1 MYNKATISEFGLI
14 GWEQKPSNKFLCAK
28 IDKDFYEELESFA
41 KTDKGKDVLQF
52 TGNGRYLQAKSYIGT
67 IQTTSGFILEI
78 LPKTVSKNEEV
89 DKEKE
94 IKKSKQIFMKLL
106 HLLYKLPNY
115 KNIDSANFERIK
127 DLEIFEIFIF
137 MFLEE
142 VGIIIKKGIKSDY
155 VGFEDNLFYL
165 KGKLLINEQ
174 IKRNSIHKERFYVQY
189 DDYNQNRAENRLIKS
204 TLKLLSNVS
213 KDFENQRKIRQYLEH
228 MNWIELSLNIDKDF
242 SMVKTGRGMEHY
254 KNALIWSK
262 VFFKKESFSSFSG
275 DTVAFAI
282 LYPMEKL
289 FECFV
294 QWWLEKEYP
303 HLQIEAQNGEVTFV
317 TKEDSKKLFGV
328 RPDFLIKKDNQVIC
342 VADAKW
348 KLIEKDGDFSQ
359 SDFYQLFAYKHI
371 FLKQQKENYKD
382 DCELMS
388 LKIYYPKIE
397 KIFEKPKIFQY
408 FGEEGKI
415 KIIPLDIETELL
427 KDSKNLFME

>member
-1 MYNKATISEFGLI
+1 MLQVQMKTKATISEFGLI
-14 GWEQKPSNKFLCAK
+14 VCEIEPSNKILCAK
-28 IDKDFYEELESFA
+28 IEESFYKELESFA

-52 TGNGRYLQAKSYIGT
+52 TGNGRYLQAKSYVGT

-78 LPKTVSKNEEV
+78 LPKTVKDNDVE
-89 DKEKE
+89 
-94 IKKSKQIFMKLL
+94 KSKQIFMKLL

-115 KNIDSANFERIK
+115 KNIDSANFELIK
-127 DLEIFEIFIF
+127 NLEIFEIFIF

-155 VGFEDNLFYL
+155 VGQEDNLFYL

-174 IKRNSIHKERFYVQY
+174 IKRNTVHKERFYVQY

-204 TLKLLSNVS
+204 TLKLLSNIS
-213 KDFENQRKIRQYLEH
+213 RDFDNQRKIRQYMQHL
-228 MNWIELSLNIDKDF
+228 NWIELSLNIDKDF

-262 VFFKKESFSSFSG
+262 VFLKKESFSSFSG

-294 QWWLEKEYP
+294 QWWLEKKYP
-303 HLQIEAQNGEVTFV
+303 HLQIEAQNGGVDFV
-317 TKEDSKKLFGV
+317 KKLFTV

-348 KLIEKDGDFSQ
+348 KLIESDKEFSQ

-371 FLKQQKENYKD
+371 FLKEQKENYKD
-382 DCELMS
+382 YICELMS
-388 LKIYYPKIE
+388 LKIYYPKSDYLE
-397 KIFEKPKIFQY
+397 KSRIFEY
-408 FGEEGKI
+408 FEDEGNI
-415 KIIPLDIETELL
+415 KIVPLDIETELF
-427 KDSKNLFME
+427 K

>member
-1 MYNKATISEFGLI
+1 MLQVQMKTKATISEFGLI
-14 GWEQKPSNKFLCAK
+14 GCEIEPSNKFLCAK
-28 IDKDFYEELESFA
+28 IEESFYKELESFA

-52 TGNGRYLQAKSYIGT
+52 AGDGKYLQAKSYVGT

-78 LPKTVSKNEEV
+78 LPKTVKDNDIE
-89 DKEKE
+89 
-94 IKKSKQIFMKLL
+94 KSKQIFMKLL

-204 TLKLLSNVS
+204 TLKLLSNIS
-213 KDFENQRKIRQYLEH
+213 RDFDNQRKIRQYLEH

-262 VFFKKESFSSFSG
+262 VFLKKESFSSFSG

-294 QWWLEKEYP
+294 EWWLEKRYS
-303 HLQIEAQNGEVTFV
+303 HLQIEAQNGGVDFV
-317 TKEDSKKLFGV
+317 KKLFTV

-348 KLIEKDGDFSQ
+348 KLIESDKEFSQ
-359 SDFYQLFAYKHI
+359 SDFYQLFTYKHI
-371 FLKQQKENYKD
+371 FLKEQKENYKD
-382 DCELMS
+382 DICELMS
-388 LKIYYPKIE
+388 LKIYYPKSDYLQNFRV
-397 KIFEKPKIFQY
+397 FEY
-408 FGEEGKI
+408 FDNTEI
-415 KIIPLDIETELL
+415 KIVPLDIETELL
-427 KDSKNLFME
+427 KESKNLYME

>member
-1 MYNKATISEFGLI
+1 MKNNNKASISEFGLI
-14 GWEQKPSNKFLCAK
+14 GYEIEPSNKFLCAK
-28 IDKDFYEELESFA
+28 IDKKFYDELESFA

-52 TGNGRYLQAKSYIGT
+52 TGNGRYLQAKSYVGT
-67 IQTTSGFILEI
+67 IQTTNGFILEI

-89 DKEKE
+89 NKEKE
-94 IKKSKQIFMKLL
+94 IEKSKQIFMKLL

-127 DLEIFEIFIF
+127 NLEIFEIFIF
-137 MFLEE
+137 MFLQE

-155 VGFEDNLFYL
+155 VGCEDNLFYL

-174 IKRNSIHKERFYVQY
+174 IKRNSVHKERFYVQY

-204 TLKLLSNVS
+204 TLKLLSNIS
-213 KDFENQRKIRQYLEH
+213 RDFDNQRKIRQYMQHL
-228 MNWIELSLNIDKDF
+228 NWIELSLNVDKDF

-262 VFFKKESFSSFSG
+262 VFLKKESFSSFSG
-275 DTVAFAI
+275 DTIAFAI

-294 QWWLEKEYP
+294 QWWLEKRYS
-303 HLQIEAQNGEVTFV
+303 HLQIEAQNGGVDFV
-317 TKEDSKKLFGV
+317 KKLFTV

-348 KLIEKDGDFSQ
+348 KLIEKDNDFSQ

-371 FLKQQKENYKD
+371 FLKEQKENYKD
-382 DCELMS
+382 DICELMS
-388 LKIYYPKIE
+388 LRIYYPKSDYLE
-397 KIFEKPKIFQY
+397 KSRIFEY
-408 FGEEGKI
+408 FGNEGNI
-415 KIIPLDIETELL
+415 KIIPLDIENELL
-427 KDSKNLFME
+427 KESNIL

>member
-1 MYNKATISEFGLI
+1 MNNLNKVTISEFGLI
-14 GWEQKPSNKFLCAK
+14 GWEQEPSNKFLCAK
-28 IDKDFYEELESFA
+28 IDKDFYKELESFA

-52 TGNGRYLQAKSYIGT
+52 TGNGRYLQAKSYVGT

-78 LPKTVSKNEEV
+78 LPKTVKDNDVE
-89 DKEKE
+89 
-94 IKKSKQIFMKLL
+94 KSKQIFMKLL

-115 KNIDSANFERIK
+115 KNIDSANFELIK
-127 DLEIFEIFIF
+127 NLEIFEIFIF

-155 VGFEDNLFYL
+155 VGQEDNLFYL

-174 IKRNSIHKERFYVQY
+174 IKKNSIHKERFYVQY
-189 DDYNQNRAENRLIKS
+189 DEYNQNRAENRLIKS
-204 TLKLLSNVS
+204 TLKLLSNLS
-213 KDFENQRKIRQYLEH
+213 KDFNNQRKIRQYMQH
-228 MNWIELSLNIDKDF
+228 MNWIDLSLNIDKDF

-262 VFFKKESFSSFSG
+262 VFLKKESFSSFSG

-294 QWWLEKEYP
+294 EWWLEKKYP
-303 HLQIEAQNGEVTFV
+303 HLQIEAQNGGVDFV
-317 TKEDSKKLFGV
+317 KKLFTV

-348 KLIEKDGDFSQ
+348 KLIESDKEFSQ

-371 FLKQQKENYKD
+371 FLKEQKENYKD
-382 DCELMS
+382 EICELMS
-388 LKIYYPKIE
+388 LKIYYPEIKSV
-397 KIFEKPKIFQY
+397 FETPKIFKY
-408 FGEEGKI
+408 FDNTEI
-415 KIIPLDIETELL
+415 KIVPLDIETKLL
-427 KDSKNLFME
+427 KESKNL

>member
-1 MYNKATISEFGLI
+1 MKNKATISEFGLI
-14 GWEQKPSNKFLCAK
+14 GCEQQPSNKFLSTK
-28 IDKDFYEELESFA
+28 VDKKYYEELESFA

-52 TGNGRYLQAKSYIGT
+52 TGNGKYLQAKSYVGT
-67 IQTTSGFILEI
+67 IQTISGFVLEI
-78 LPKTVSKNEEV
+78 LPKTSKDEDIE
-89 DKEKE
+89 
-94 IKKSKQIFMKLL
+94 KSKQVFMKLL

-115 KNIDSANFERIK
+115 KNIDSANFEKIK

-155 VGFEDNLFYL
+155 VGQEDNLFYL

-204 TLKLLSNVS
+204 TLKLLSNIS
-213 KDFENQRKIRQYLEH
+213 KDFDNQRKIRQYLEH
-228 MNWIELSLNIDKDF
+228 LNWIKLSMNIDKDF
-242 SMVKTGRGMEHY
+242 SMVKIGRGMEHY

-262 VFFKKESFSSFSG
+262 VFLKKESFSSFSG
-275 DTVAFAI
+275 DTIAFAI

-294 QWWLEKEYP
+294 EWWLNKKYS
-303 HLQIEAQNGEVTFV
+303 HLQIEAQNGGYDFV
-317 TKEDSKKLFGV
+317 TKEDNKSLFTV

-348 KLIEKDGDFSQ
+348 KLIEEDKNLSQ

-371 FLKQQKENYKD
+371 FLDLEKKENRK
-382 DCELMS
+382 CEKLA
-388 LKIYYPKIE
+388 LRVYYPKIE
-397 KIFEKPKIFQY
+397 KVFESSKIFRY
-408 FGEEGKI
+408 FDNFQ
-415 KIIPLDIETELL
+415 IIIVPLDIENELF
-427 KDSKNLFME
+427 KDK

>member
-1 MYNKATISEFGLI
+1 MKNKATISEFGLI
-14 GWEQKPSNKFLCAK
+14 GIGEKPSSKFLSTQVCA
-28 IDKDFYEELESFA
+28 DFYKELESFA

-52 TGNGRYLQAKSYIGT
+52 TGNGRYLQAKSYVGT

-78 LPKTVSKNEEV
+78 LPKTVKDNDVE
-89 DKEKE
+89 
-94 IKKSKQIFMKLL
+94 KSKQIFMKLL

-115 KNIDSANFERIK
+115 KNIDSANFELIK
-127 DLEIFEIFIF
+127 NLEIFEIFIF

-174 IKRNSIHKERFYVQY
+174 IKRNSVHKERFYVQY
-189 DDYNQNRAENRLIKS
+189 DEYNQNRAENRLIKS
-204 TLKLLSNVS
+204 TLKLLSNIS
-213 KDFENQRKIRQYLEH
+213 RDFDNQRKIRQYMQHL
-228 MNWIELSLNIDKDF
+228 NWIDLSLNIDKDF

-262 VFFKKESFSSFSG
+262 VFLKKESFSSFSG
-275 DTVAFAI
+275 DTIAFAI

-294 QWWLEKEYP
+294 EWWLEKRYL
-303 HLQIEAQNGEVTFV
+303 HLHIEAQNGGVNFV
-317 TKEDSKKLFGV
+317 KKLFTV

-348 KLIEKDGDFSQ
+348 KLIESDKEFSQ

-371 FLKQQKENYKD
+371 FLKEQKENYKD
-382 DCELMS
+382 YICELMS
-388 LKIYYPKIE
+388 LKIYYPKSDYLE
-397 KIFEKPKIFQY
+397 KSIIFEY
-408 FGEEGKI
+408 FDNTEI
-415 KIIPLDIETELL
+415 KIVPLDIETKLL
-427 KDSKNLFME
+427 KESKNLFME

>member
-1 MYNKATISEFGLI
+1 MNNQNKATISEFGLI
-14 GWEQKPSNKFLCAK
+14 GCEIEPSNKFLCAK

-52 TGNGRYLQAKSYIGT
+52 TGNGRNLQAKSYVGT

-78 LPKTVSKNEEV
+78 LPKTVSKKDLSDEEQ
-89 DKEKE
+89 KEQ
-94 IKKSKQIFMKLL
+94 IINSKQIFMKLL

-115 KNIDSANFERIK
+115 KNIDSTNFERIK
-127 DLEIFEIFIF
+127 NLEIFEIFIF

-155 VGFEDNLFYL
+155 VGCEDNLFYL
-165 KGKLLINEQ
+165 RGKLLINEQ

-204 TLKLLSNVS
+204 TLKLLSNIS
-213 KDFENQRKIRQYLEH
+213 RDFDNQRKIRQYLEH

-262 VFFKKESFSSFSG
+262 VFLKKESFSSFSG

-294 QWWLEKEYP
+294 EWWLEKEYS
-303 HLQIEAQNGEVTFV
+303 HLQIEAQNGGVDFV
-317 TKEDSKKLFGV
+317 KKLFTV

-382 DCELMS
+382 DCELIS
-388 LKIYYPKIE
+388 LKIYYPKSDFLDNYRT
-397 KIFEKPKIFQY
+397 FEY
-408 FGEEGKI
+408 FDNNKI
-415 KIIPLDIETELL
+415 KIVPIDIETELL
-427 KDSKNLFME
+427 

>member
-1 MYNKATISEFGLI
+1 MLQVQMKTKATISEFGLI
-14 GWEQKPSNKFLCAK
+14 GWENEPSNKFLCAK

-52 TGNGRYLQAKSYIGT
+52 AGNGKYLQAKSYVGT

-78 LPKTVSKNEEV
+78 LPKTVKDNDIE
-89 DKEKE
+89 
-94 IKKSKQIFMKLL
+94 KSKQIFMKLL

-137 MFLEE
+137 MFLQE

-165 KGKLLINEQ
+165 KGKLLINEH

-204 TLKLLSNVS
+204 TLKLLSNIS
-213 KDFENQRKIRQYLEH
+213 RDFDNQRKIRQYLEH

-262 VFFKKESFSSFSG
+262 VFLKKESFSSFCG

-294 QWWLEKEYP
+294 QWWLEKRYS
-303 HLQIEAQNGEVTFV
+303 HLQIEAQNGGVDFV
-317 TKEDSKKLFGV
+317 KKLFTV

-348 KLIEKDGDFSQ
+348 KLIENDGDFSQ

-371 FLKQQKENYKD
+371 FSYQEKIKNRENKK
-382 DCELMS
+382 LA
-388 LKIYYPKIE
+388 LRIYYPKIE

-415 KIIPLDIETELL
+415 KIIPLDIETEL
-427 KDSKNLFME
+427 SKEKKTI

>member
-1 MYNKATISEFGLI
+1 MNNLNKVTISEFGLI
-14 GWEQKPSNKFLCAK
+14 GWEQEPSNKFLSAK
-28 IDKDFYEELESFA
+28 IDKKYYDELEFFA

-52 TGNGRYLQAKSYIGT
+52 SGNGKYLQAKSYIGT

-78 LPKTVSKNEEV
+78 LPKTVSKKELS
-89 DKEKE
+89 DKEQKE
-94 IKKSKQIFMKLL
+94 QIKNSKQIFMKLL

-155 VGFEDNLFYL
+155 VGQEDNLFYL

-204 TLKLLSNVS
+204 TLKLLSNIS
-213 KDFENQRKIRQYLEH
+213 RDFDNQRKIRQYLEH

-254 KNALIWSK
+254 KNALIWAK
-262 VFFKKESFSSFSG
+262 VFLKKESFSSFSG

-294 QWWLEKEYP
+294 EWWLETKYP
-303 HLQIEAQNGEVTFV
+303 HLQIEAQNGGYDFV
-317 TKEDSKKLFGV
+317 KKEDNTKLFGV
-328 RPDFLIKKDNQVIC
+328 RPDFLIKKDNKVLC

-348 KLIEKDGDFSQ
+348 KLIESDNDFSQ

-371 FLKQQKENYKD
+371 FLKEQTENYKD
-382 DCELMS
+382 EKCELMS

-397 KIFEKPKIFQY
+397 KVFEKPKIFQY
-408 FGEEGKI
+408 FGDEGKI
-415 KIIPLDIETELL
+415 KIVPLDIETELL
-427 KDSKNLFME
+427 K

>member
-1 MYNKATISEFGLI
+1 MKNKATISEFGLI
-14 GWEQKPSNKFLCAK
+14 GWEQEPSNKFLCAK

-52 TGNGRYLQAKSYIGT
+52 TGNGKYLQAKSYIGT

-78 LPKTVSKNEEV
+78 LPKTVKDNDIE
-89 DKEKE
+89 
-94 IKKSKQIFMKLL
+94 KSKQIFMKLL

-115 KNIDSANFERIK
+115 KNIDSTNFERIK
-127 DLEIFEIFIF
+127 NLEIFEIFIF

-204 TLKLLSNVS
+204 TLKLLSNIS
-213 KDFENQRKIRQYLEH
+213 RDFDNQRKIRQYLEH

-262 VFFKKESFSSFSG
+262 VFLKKESFSSFSG

-294 QWWLEKEYP
+294 QWWLEKRYS
-303 HLQIEAQNGEVTFV
+303 HLQIEAQNGGVDFV
-317 TKEDSKKLFGV
+317 KKLFTV

-348 KLIEKDGDFSQ
+348 KLIESDKEFSQ
-359 SDFYQLFAYKHI
+359 SDFYQLFAYTHI
-371 FLKQQKENYKD
+371 FLKEQKENYKD
-382 DCELMS
+382 EICELMS
-388 LKIYYPKIE
+388 LKIYYPKSDYL
-397 KIFEKPKIFQY
+397 KNDRIFEY
-408 FGEEGKI
+408 FDNTEI
-415 KIIPLDIETELL
+415 KIVPLDIETELL

>member
-1 MYNKATISEFGLI
+1 MKNKATISEFGLI
-14 GWEQKPSNKFLCAK
+14 GWEQEPSNKFLSEK
-28 IDKDFYEELESFA
+28 IDKEYYDELEFFA

-52 TGNGRYLQAKSYIGT
+52 TGNGRYLQAKSYVGT

-78 LPKTVSKNEEV
+78 LPKTVSKKELSDEEQ
-89 DKEKE
+89 KEQ
-94 IKKSKQIFMKLL
+94 IKNSKQIFMKLL
-106 HLLYKLPNY
+106 HLLHKLPNY

-155 VGFEDNLFYL
+155 VGQEDNLFFL

-174 IKRNSIHKERFYVQY
+174 IKRNNIHKERFYVQY

-204 TLKLLSNVS
+204 TLKLLSNIS
-213 KDFENQRKIRQYLEH
+213 RDFDNQRKIRQYLEH

-262 VFFKKESFSSFSG
+262 VFLKKESFSSFSG

-294 QWWLEKEYP
+294 EWWLEKKYP
-303 HLQIEAQNGEVTFV
+303 HLQIEVQNGGYDFV
-317 TKEDSKKLFGV
+317 IKENNKQLFGV
-328 RPDFLIKKDNQVIC
+328 RPDFLIKKENKVIC

-348 KLIEKDGDFSQ
+348 KLIENDGDFSQ

-371 FLKQQKENYKD
+371 FSYQEKIKDRENKK
-382 DCELMS
+382 LA
-388 LKIYYPKIE
+388 LRIYYPKIE
-397 KIFEKPKIFQY
+397 KVFEKPKIFQY

-415 KIIPLDIETELL
+415 KIVPLDIEKELL
-427 KDSKNLFME
+427 K

>member
-1 MYNKATISEFGLI
+1 MNNQNKATISEFGLI
-14 GWEQKPSNKFLCAK
+14 GWEQKTSNKFLSAQ
-28 IDKDFYEELESFA
+28 IDEKCYKELELFA

-52 TGNGRYLQAKSYIGT
+52 TGNGKYLQAKSYVGT

-78 LPKTVSKNEEV
+78 LPKIVSKNVE
-89 DKEKE
+89 DNKEKE
-94 IKKSKQIFMKLL
+94 IENSKEVFMKLL

-142 VGIIIKKGIKSDY
+142 VGVIIKKGIKSDY
-155 VGFEDNLFYL
+155 VGQEDNLFYL

-213 KDFENQRKIRQYLEH
+213 KNFNNQRKIRQYLEH
-228 MNWIELSLNIDKDF
+228 MNWIDLSLNIDKDF

-254 KNALIWSK
+254 KNALIWAK
-262 VFFKKESFSSFSG
+262 VFLKKESFSSFSG
-275 DTVAFAI
+275 DTIAFAI

-294 QWWLEKEYP
+294 EWWLEKEYK
-303 HLQIEAQNGEVTFV
+303 HLQIEAQNGGYNFV
-317 TKEDSKKLFGV
+317 TKKDNKSLFTV
-328 RPDFLIKKDNQVIC
+328 RPDFLIKKENKVLC

-348 KLIEKDGDFSQ
+348 KLIEKDTDFSQ
-359 SDFYQLFAYKHI
+359 SDFYQLFAYRHI
-371 FLKQQKENYKD
+371 FLKEQKKNYKD
-382 DCELMS
+382 DKCELVS

-397 KIFEKPKIFQY
+397 EIFEKSIEFQY
-408 FGEEGKI
+408 FDDTKI
-415 KIIPLDIETELL
+415 KIIPLDIEKELL
-427 KDSKNLFME
+427 KRID

>member
-1 MYNKATISEFGLI
+1 MKNKATISEFGLI
-14 GWEQKPSNKFLCAK
+14 GIGEKPSSKFLSTQVCP
-28 IDKDFYEELESFA
+28 DFYKELESFA

-52 TGNGRYLQAKSYIGT
+52 TGNGRYLQAKSYVGT

-78 LPKTVSKNEEV
+78 LPKTVKDNDVE
-89 DKEKE
+89 
-94 IKKSKQIFMKLL
+94 KSKQIFMKLL

-115 KNIDSANFERIK
+115 KNIDSANFELIK
-127 DLEIFEIFIF
+127 NLEIFEIFIF

-174 IKRNSIHKERFYVQY
+174 IKRNSVHKERFYVQY

-204 TLKLLSNVS
+204 TLKLLSNIS
-213 KDFENQRKIRQYLEH
+213 RDFDNQRKIRQYMQHL
-228 MNWIELSLNIDKDF
+228 NWIDLSLNIDKDF
-242 SMVKTGRGMEHY
+242 SMIKTGRGMEHY

-262 VFFKKESFSSFSG
+262 VFLKKESFSSFSG

-294 QWWLEKEYP
+294 EWWLEKKYP
-303 HLQIEAQNGEVTFV
+303 HLQIEAQNGGVDFV
-317 TKEDSKKLFGV
+317 KKLFTV

-348 KLIEKDGDFSQ
+348 KLIESDKEFSQ
-359 SDFYQLFAYKHI
+359 SDFYQLFTYKHI
-371 FLKQQKENYKD
+371 FLKLQKENYKD
-382 DCELMS
+382 DICELMS
-388 LKIYYPKIE
+388 LKIYYPKSDFLE
-397 KIFEKPKIFQY
+397 NNRIFEY
-408 FGEEGKI
+408 FGNEGNI
-415 KIIPLDIETELL
+415 KIVPLDIETELL
-427 KDSKNLFME
+427 KESKNLFME

>member
-1 MYNKATISEFGLI
+1 MNNLIKITIIEFGLI
-14 GWEQKPSNKFLCAK
+14 GTDESVINANNFLSSKVCS
-28 IDKDFYEELESFA
+28 DFYKELESFA

-52 TGNGRYLQAKSYIGT
+52 TGNGKYLQAKSYVGT
-67 IQTTSGFILEI
+67 IQTISGFVLEI
-78 LPKTVSKNEEV
+78 LPKTSKDDDIE
-89 DKEKE
+89 
-94 IKKSKQIFMKLL
+94 KSKQVFVKLL

-115 KNIDSANFERIK
+115 KNIDTANFERIK

-155 VGFEDNLFYL
+155 VGQEDNLFYL

-204 TLKLLSNVS
+204 TLKLLSNIS
-213 KDFENQRKIRQYLEH
+213 KDFDNQRKIRQYLEH
-228 MNWIELSLNIDKDF
+228 LNWIELSMNINKDF

-262 VFFKKESFSSFSG
+262 VFLKKESFSSFSG
-275 DTVAFAI
+275 DTIAFAI

-294 QWWLEKEYP
+294 EWWLNKKYS
-303 HLQIEAQNGEVTFV
+303 HLQIEAQNGGYDFV
-317 TKEDSKKLFGV
+317 TKEDNKSLFTV

-348 KLIEKDGDFSQ
+348 KLIEEDKNLSQ

-371 FLKQQKENYKD
+371 FLKEQKENYKD
-382 DCELMS
+382 NIYELMS
-388 LKIYYPKIE
+388 LKIYYPKIKE
-397 KIFEKPKIFQY
+397 KFETPKIFKY
-408 FGEEGKI
+408 FDNTEI
-415 KIIPLDIETELL
+415 KIVPLDIETKLL
-427 KDSKNLFME
+427 N

>member
-1 MYNKATISEFGLI
+1 MNNQNKATISEFGLI
-14 GWEQKPSNKFLCAK
+14 GCEIEPSNKFLCAK
-28 IDKDFYEELESFA
+28 IEENFYKELESFA

-52 TGNGRYLQAKSYIGT
+52 TGNGRYLQAKSYVGT

-78 LPKTVSKNEEV
+78 LPKTVKDNDVE
-89 DKEKE
+89 
-94 IKKSKQIFMKLL
+94 KSKQIFMKLL

-115 KNIDSANFERIK
+115 KNIDSANFELIK
-127 DLEIFEIFIF
+127 NLDIFEIFIF

-155 VGFEDNLFYL
+155 VGQEDNLFYL

-174 IKRNSIHKERFYVQY
+174 IKRNTVHKERFYVQY

-204 TLKLLSNVS
+204 TLKLLSNIS
-213 KDFENQRKIRQYLEH
+213 RDFDNQRKIRQYMQHL
-228 MNWIELSLNIDKDF
+228 NWIDLSLNIDKDF
-242 SMVKTGRGMEHY
+242 SMVKTGRGMEYY

-262 VFFKKESFSSFSG
+262 VFLKKESFSSFSG
-275 DTVAFAI
+275 DTIAFAI

-294 QWWLEKEYP
+294 EWWLEKKYP
-303 HLQIEAQNGEVTFV
+303 HLQIKAQNGGVDFV
-317 TKEDSKKLFGV
+317 KKLFTV

-348 KLIEKDGDFSQ
+348 KLIESDKEFSQ

-371 FLKQQKENYKD
+371 FLKEQKENYKD
-382 DCELMS
+382 YICELMS
-388 LKIYYPKIE
+388 LKIYYPKSDYLE
-397 KIFEKPKIFQY
+397 KSIIFEY
-408 FGEEGKI
+408 FDNTEI
-415 KIIPLDIETELL
+415 KIVPLDIETKLL
-427 KDSKNLFME
+427 KESKNLFME

>member
-1 MYNKATISEFGLI
+1 MKNKATISEFGLI
-14 GWEQKPSNKFLCAK
+14 GWENEPLNKFLSTK
-28 IDKDFYEELESFA
+28 IDKKYYDELESFA

-52 TGNGRYLQAKSYIGT
+52 TGNGRYLQAKSYVGT

-78 LPKTVSKNEEV
+78 LPKTVKDNDVE
-89 DKEKE
+89 
-94 IKKSKQIFMKLL
+94 KSKQIFMKLL

-115 KNIDSANFERIK
+115 KNIDSANFELIK
-127 DLEIFEIFIF
+127 NLDIFEIFIF

-155 VGFEDNLFYL
+155 VGQEDNLFYL

-174 IKRNSIHKERFYVQY
+174 IKRNTVHKERFYVQY

-204 TLKLLSNVS
+204 TLKLLSNIS
-213 KDFENQRKIRQYLEH
+213 RDFDNQRKIRQYMQHL
-228 MNWIELSLNIDKDF
+228 NWIDLSLNIDKDF

-262 VFFKKESFSSFSG
+262 VFLKKESFSSFSG
-275 DTVAFAI
+275 DTIAFAI

-294 QWWLEKEYP
+294 EWWLEKKYP
-303 HLQIEAQNGEVTFV
+303 HLQIEAQNGGVDFV
-317 TKEDSKKLFGV
+317 KKLFTV
-328 RPDFLIKKDNQVIC
+328 RPDFLIKKDKQVIC

-348 KLIEKDGDFSQ
+348 KLIESDKEFSQ

-371 FLKQQKENYKD
+371 FLKEQKENYKD
-382 DCELMS
+382 EICELMS
-388 LKIYYPKIE
+388 LKIYYPKSDFLE
-397 KIFEKPKIFQY
+397 NNRIFEY
-408 FGEEGKI
+408 FDNTEI
-415 KIIPLDIETELL
+415 KIVPLDIETKLL
-427 KDSKNLFME
+427 KESKNLFME

>member
-1 MYNKATISEFGLI
+1 MLQVQMKTKATISEFGLI
-14 GWEQKPSNKFLCAK
+14 GWENEPSNKFLCAK

-52 TGNGRYLQAKSYIGT
+52 AGNGKYLQAKSYVGT

-78 LPKTVSKNEEV
+78 LPKTVKDNDIE
-89 DKEKE
+89 
-94 IKKSKQIFMKLL
+94 KSKQIFMKLL

-137 MFLEE
+137 MFLQE

-165 KGKLLINEQ
+165 KGKLLINEH

-204 TLKLLSNVS
+204 TLKLLSNIS
-213 KDFENQRKIRQYLEH
+213 RDFDNQRKIRQYLEH

-262 VFFKKESFSSFSG
+262 VFLKKESFSSFCG

-294 QWWLEKEYP
+294 EWWLEKRYL
-303 HLQIEAQNGEVTFV
+303 HLHIEAQNGGVNFV
-317 TKEDSKKLFGV
+317 KKLFTV

-348 KLIEKDGDFSQ
+348 KLIESDKEFSQ

-371 FLKQQKENYKD
+371 FLKEQKENYKD
-382 DCELMS
+382 YICELMS
-388 LKIYYPKIE
+388 LKIYYPKSDYLE
-397 KIFEKPKIFQY
+397 KSIIFEY
-408 FGEEGKI
+408 FDNTEI
-415 KIIPLDIETELL
+415 KIVPLDIETKLL
-427 KDSKNLFME
+427 KESKNLFME

>member
-1 MYNKATISEFGLI
+1 MKMNNKATISEFGLI
-14 GWEQKPSNKFLCAK
+14 GCEIEPSNKFLCAK
-28 IDKDFYEELESFA
+28 IEESFYKELESFA

-52 TGNGRYLQAKSYIGT
+52 TGNGRYLQAKSYVGT

-78 LPKTVSKNEEV
+78 LPKTVKDNDVE
-89 DKEKE
+89 
-94 IKKSKQIFMKLL
+94 KSKQIFMKLL

-115 KNIDSANFERIK
+115 KNIDSANFELIK
-127 DLEIFEIFIF
+127 NLEIFEIFIF

-155 VGFEDNLFYL
+155 VGQEDNLFYL

-174 IKRNSIHKERFYVQY
+174 IKRNTVHKERFYVQY

-204 TLKLLSNVS
+204 TLKLLSNIS
-213 KDFENQRKIRQYLEH
+213 RDFDNQRKIRQYMQHL
-228 MNWIELSLNIDKDF
+228 NWIDLSLNIDKAF

-262 VFFKKESFSSFSG
+262 VFLKKESFSSFSG
-275 DTVAFAI
+275 DTIAFAI

-294 QWWLEKEYP
+294 EWWLEKKYP
-303 HLQIEAQNGEVTFV
+303 HLQIEAQNGGVDFV
-317 TKEDSKKLFGV
+317 KKLFTV

-348 KLIEKDGDFSQ
+348 KLIESDKEFSQ

-371 FLKQQKENYKD
+371 FLKEQKENYKD
-382 DCELMS
+382 EICELMS
-388 LKIYYPKIE
+388 LKIYYPKSDYLG
-397 KIFEKPKIFQY
+397 KSRIFEY
-408 FGEEGKI
+408 FENEGNI
-415 KIIPLDIETELL
+415 KIVPLDIETKLL
-427 KDSKNLFME
+427 KESKNL

>member
-1 MYNKATISEFGLI
+1 MNNQNKATISEFGLI
-14 GWEQKPSNKFLCAK
+14 GCEIEPSNKFLSAGVVEN
-28 IDKDFYEELESFA
+28 FYKELESFA

-52 TGNGRYLQAKSYIGT
+52 TGNGKYLQAKNYVGT
-67 IQTTSGFILEI
+67 IQTTSGFMLEI

-89 DKEKE
+89 NKEKE
-94 IKKSKQIFMKLL
+94 IEKSKQIFMKLL

-127 DLEIFEIFIF
+127 NLEIFEIFIF
-137 MFLEE
+137 MFLQE

-155 VGFEDNLFYL
+155 VGCEDNLFYL
-165 KGKLLINEQ
+165 KGKLLIKEQ

-204 TLKLLSNVS
+204 TLKLLSNIS
-213 KDFENQRKIRQYLEH
+213 RDFENQRKIRQYMQHL
-228 MNWIELSLNIDKDF
+228 NWIDLSLNIDKDF

-262 VFFKKESFSSFSG
+262 VFLKKESFSSFSG
-275 DTVAFAI
+275 DTIAFAI

-289 FECFV
+289 FECFIE
-294 QWWLEKEYP
+294 WWLEKRYS
-303 HLQIEAQNGEVTFV
+303 HLQIEAQNGGVDFV
-317 TKEDSKKLFGV
+317 KKLFTV

-348 KLIEKDGDFSQ
+348 KLIESDKEFSQ

-371 FLKQQKENYKD
+371 FLKEQKENYKD
-382 DCELMS
+382 YICELMS
-388 LKIYYPKIE
+388 LKIYYPKSDYLE
-397 KIFEKPKIFQY
+397 KSRIFEY
-408 FGEEGKI
+408 FEDEGNI
-415 KIIPLDIETELL
+415 KIVPLDIETELF
-427 KDSKNLFME
+427 K

>member
-1 MYNKATISEFGLI
+1 MKNQNKATISEFGLI
-14 GWEQKPSNKFLCAK
+14 GIGEKPSSKFLSTQVCA
-28 IDKDFYEELESFA
+28 DFYKELESFA

-52 TGNGRYLQAKSYIGT
+52 TGNGKYLQAKSYVGT

-78 LPKTVSKNEEV
+78 LPKTVKDNDVE
-89 DKEKE
+89 
-94 IKKSKQIFMKLL
+94 KSKQIFMKLL

-115 KNIDSANFERIK
+115 KNIDSANFELIK
-127 DLEIFEIFIF
+127 NLDIFEIFIF

-155 VGFEDNLFYL
+155 VGQEDNLFYL

-174 IKRNSIHKERFYVQY
+174 IKRNTVHKERFYVQY
-189 DDYNQNRAENRLIKS
+189 DDYNQNRGENRLIKS
-204 TLKLLSNVS
+204 TLKLLSNIS
-213 KDFENQRKIRQYLEH
+213 RDFDNQRKIRQYLEH

-254 KNALIWSK
+254 KNALIWAK
-262 VFFKKESFSSFSG
+262 VFLKKESFSSFSG

-294 QWWLEKEYP
+294 EWWLEKKYP
-303 HLQIEAQNGEVTFV
+303 HLQIEAQNGGVDFV
-317 TKEDSKKLFGV
+317 KKLFTV

-348 KLIEKDGDFSQ
+348 KLIESDKEFSQ

-371 FLKQQKENYKD
+371 FLKEQKENYKD
-382 DCELMS
+382 EICELMS
-388 LKIYYPKIE
+388 LKIYYPKSDYLG
-397 KIFEKPKIFQY
+397 KSRIFEY
-408 FGEEGKI
+408 FENEGNI
-415 KIIPLDIETELL
+415 KIVPLDIETELL
-427 KDSKNLFME
+427 KESKNLFME

>member
-1 MYNKATISEFGLI
+1 MNNQNQATISEFGLI
-14 GWEQKPSNKFLCAK
+14 GWENEPSNKFLSVK
-28 IDKDFYEELESFA
+28 IDKPYYDELESFA

-52 TGNGRYLQAKSYIGT
+52 TGNGRYLQAKSYVGT

-78 LPKTVSKNEEV
+78 LPKTVKKDVEEEK
-89 DKEKE
+89 KEQ
-94 IKKSKQIFMKLL
+94 IKKSKEVFMKLL

-127 DLEIFEIFIF
+127 DLDIFEIFIF

-155 VGFEDNLFYL
+155 VGQKDNLFYL

-189 DDYNQNRAENRLIKS
+189 DDYNQNRPENRLIKS
-204 TLKLLSNVS
+204 TLKLLSNIS
-213 KDFENQRKIRQYLEH
+213 RDFDNQRKIRQYLEH
-228 MNWIELSLNIDKDF
+228 MNWIELSLNVDKDF

-262 VFFKKESFSSFSG
+262 VFLKKESFSSFSG

-294 QWWLEKEYP
+294 QWWLEKKYP
-303 HLQIEAQNGEVTFV
+303 HLQIEAQNGGYDFV
-317 TKEDSKKLFGV
+317 KNLFTV
-328 RPDFLIKKDNQVIC
+328 RPDFLIKKYNQVIC

-348 KLIEKDGDFSQ
+348 KLIENNKDFSQ

-371 FLKQQKENYKD
+371 FLKHHKENN
-382 DCELMS
+382 CELTN
-388 LKIYYPKIE
+388 LKIYYPKSDFLQ
-397 KIFEKPKIFQY
+397 KDTIFEY
-408 FGEEGKI
+408 FKDEGEI
-415 KIIPLDIETELL
+415 KIVPLDIEYELL
-427 KDSKNLFME
+427 K

>member
-1 MYNKATISEFGLI
+1 MKDKATISEFGLI
-14 GWEQKPSNKFLCAK
+14 GCEIEPSNKFLCAK
-28 IDKDFYEELESFA
+28 IDKKFYDELESFA
-41 KTDKGKDVLQF
+41 KIDKGKDVLQF
-52 TGNGRYLQAKSYIGT
+52 TGNGRYLQAKSYVGT

-78 LPKTVSKNEEV
+78 LPKTVKDNDVE
-89 DKEKE
+89 
-94 IKKSKQIFMKLL
+94 KSKQVFMKLL

-155 VGFEDNLFYL
+155 VGCEDSLFYL

-204 TLKLLSNVS
+204 TLKLLSNIS
-213 KDFENQRKIRQYLEH
+213 KDFNNQRKIRQYLEH
-228 MNWIELSLNIDKDF
+228 LNWIELSLNIDKDF

-262 VFFKKESFSSFSG
+262 VFLKKESFSSFSG
-275 DTVAFAI
+275 DTIAFAI

-294 QWWLEKEYP
+294 QWWLEKRYSY
-303 HLQIEAQNGEVTFV
+303 LQIEAQNGGVDFV
-317 TKEDSKKLFGV
+317 KKLFTV

-348 KLIEKDGDFSQ
+348 KLIESDKEFSQ

-371 FLKQQKENYKD
+371 FLKEQKENYKD
-382 DCELMS
+382 EICELMS
-388 LKIYYPKIE
+388 LKIYYPKSDYLE
-397 KIFEKPKIFQY
+397 KSRIFEY
-408 FGEEGKI
+408 FDNTEI
-415 KIIPLDIETELL
+415 KIVPLDIETELL
-427 KDSKNLFME
+427 K

>member
-1 MYNKATISEFGLI
+1 MKNNNQATISEFGLI
-14 GWEQKPSNKFLCAK
+14 GWENEPSNKFLSVK
-28 IDKDFYEELESFA
+28 IDKSYYEELESFA

-52 TGNGRYLQAKSYIGT
+52 TGNGRYLQAKSYVGT

-78 LPKTVSKNEEV
+78 LPKTVKKDENKENEEQ
-89 DKEKE
+89 
-94 IKKSKQIFMKLL
+94 IKKSKEVFMKLL

-142 VGIIIKKGIKSDY
+142 VGVIIKKGIKSDY
-155 VGFEDNLFYL
+155 VGQEDNLFYL

-189 DDYNQNRAENRLIKS
+189 DDYNQNRVENRLIKS
-204 TLKLLSNVS
+204 TLKLLSNIS
-213 KDFENQRKIRQYLEH
+213 KDFDNQRKIRQYLEH
-228 MNWIELSLNIDKDF
+228 MNWIDLSLNIDKDF

-262 VFFKKESFSSFSG
+262 VFLKKESFSSFSG

-294 QWWLEKEYP
+294 QWWLEKEYT
-303 HLQIEAQNGEVTFV
+303 HLQIEAQNGGYDFV
-317 TKEDSKKLFGV
+317 KDLFTV

-348 KLIEKDGDFSQ
+348 KLIEEDKNLSQ

-371 FLKQQKENYKD
+371 FLDLEKKENRK
-382 DCELMS
+382 CEKLA
-388 LKIYYPKIE
+388 LRVYYPKIE
-397 KIFEKPKIFQY
+397 GVFETSKIFRYFDKSQIIIVPLNIEK
-408 FGEEGKI
+408 
-415 KIIPLDIETELL
+415 ELINN
-427 KDSKNLFME
+427 K

>member
-1 MYNKATISEFGLI
+1 MKNKAIISEFGLI
-14 GWEQKPSNKFLCAK
+14 GIDENVINANKFLSEK
-28 IDKDFYEELESFA
+28 IYPDFYKELESFA

-52 TGNGRYLQAKSYIGT
+52 TGNGRYLQAKSYVGT
-67 IQTTSGFILEI
+67 IQTISGFVLEI
-78 LPKTVSKNEEV
+78 LPKTSKDEDIE
-89 DKEKE
+89 
-94 IKKSKQIFMKLL
+94 KSKQVFMKLL

-155 VGFEDNLFYL
+155 VGQEDNLFYL

-204 TLKLLSNVS
+204 TLKLLSNIS
-213 KDFENQRKIRQYLEH
+213 KDFDNQRKIRQYLEH
-228 MNWIELSLNIDKDF
+228 LNWIELSMNINKDF
-242 SMVKTGRGMEHY
+242 SMVKIGRGMEHY

-262 VFFKKESFSSFSG
+262 VFLKKESFSSFSG
-275 DTVAFAI
+275 DTIAFAI

-294 QWWLEKEYP
+294 EWWLNKKYS
-303 HLQIEAQNGEVTFV
+303 HLQIEAQNGGYDFV
-317 TKEDSKKLFGV
+317 TKEDNKSLFTV

-348 KLIEKDGDFSQ
+348 KLIEEDKNLSQ

-371 FLKQQKENYKD
+371 FLKEQKENYKD
-382 DCELMS
+382 NICELMS
-388 LKIYYPKIE
+388 LKIYYPKIKE
-397 KIFEKPKIFQY
+397 KFETPKIFKY
-408 FGEEGKI
+408 FDNTEI
-415 KIIPLDIETELL
+415 KIVPLDIETKLL
-427 KDSKNLFME
+427 N

>member
-1 MYNKATISEFGLI
+1 MNNHNKTTISEFGLI
-14 GWEQKPSNKFLCAK
+14 GTDENVITANKFLSAK
-28 IDKDFYEELESFA
+28 IDPNHYQELESFA

-52 TGNGRYLQAKSYIGT
+52 TGNGKYLQAKSYVGT
-67 IQTTSGFILEI
+67 IQTISGFVLEI
-78 LPKTVSKNEEV
+78 LPKTSKDNDIE
-89 DKEKE
+89 
-94 IKKSKQIFMKLL
+94 KSKQVFMKLL

-115 KNIDSANFERIK
+115 KNIDTANFERIK
-127 DLEIFEIFIF
+127 DLDIFEIFIF

-155 VGFEDNLFYL
+155 VGQEDNLFYL

-204 TLKLLSNVS
+204 TLKLLSNIS
-213 KDFENQRKIRQYLEH
+213 KDFDNQRRIRQYLEH
-228 MNWIELSLNIDKDF
+228 LNWIELSMNIDKDF
-242 SMVKTGRGMEHY
+242 SMVKRGRGMEHY

-262 VFFKKESFSSFSG
+262 VFLKKESFSSFSG
-275 DTVAFAI
+275 DTIAFAV

-294 QWWLEKEYP
+294 EWWLNKKYS
-303 HLQIEAQNGEVTFV
+303 HLQIEAQNGGYDFV
-317 TKEDSKKLFGV
+317 TKEDNKSLFTV

-348 KLIEKDGDFSQ
+348 KLIEEDENLSQ

-371 FLKQQKENYKD
+371 FLKEQKENYKD
-382 DCELMS
+382 EKCELIS
-388 LKIYYPKIE
+388 LKIYYPETRMFFVNPIE
-397 KIFEKPKIFQY
+397 FKY
-408 FGEEGKI
+408 FGNEGKI
-415 KIIPLDIETELL
+415 RIVPLNIEKEL
-427 KDSKNLFME
+427 KT

>member
-1 MYNKATISEFGLI
+1 
-14 GWEQKPSNKFLCAK
+14 
-28 IDKDFYEELESFA
+28 
-41 KTDKGKDVLQF
+41 
-52 TGNGRYLQAKSYIGT
+52 
-67 IQTTSGFILEI
+67 
-78 LPKTVSKNEEV
+78 
-89 DKEKE
+89 
-94 IKKSKQIFMKLL
+94 MKLL

-127 DLEIFEIFIF
+127 DLDIFEIFIF

-155 VGFEDNLFYL
+155 VGCEDNLFYL

-189 DDYNQNRAENRLIKS
+189 DDYNQNRSENRLIKS
-204 TLKLLSNVS
+204 TLKLLSNIS
-213 KDFENQRKIRQYLEH
+213 RDFDNQRKIRQYLEH

-242 SMVKTGRGMEHY
+242 SMVKTGRGLEHY

-262 VFFKKESFSSFSG
+262 VFLKKESFSSFSG

-294 QWWLEKEYP
+294 QWWLEKRYS
-303 HLQIEAQNGEVTFV
+303 HLQIEAQNGGVDFV
-317 TKEDSKKLFGV
+317 KKLFTV

-342 VADAKW
+342 VADSKW
-348 KLIEKDGDFSQ
+348 KLIENDGDFSQ

-371 FLKQQKENYKD
+371 FSYQEKIKNRENKK
-382 DCELMS
+382 LA
-388 LKIYYPKIE
+388 LRIYYPKIE

-415 KIIPLDIETELL
+415 KIIPLDIETEL
-427 KDSKNLFME
+427 SKEKKTI